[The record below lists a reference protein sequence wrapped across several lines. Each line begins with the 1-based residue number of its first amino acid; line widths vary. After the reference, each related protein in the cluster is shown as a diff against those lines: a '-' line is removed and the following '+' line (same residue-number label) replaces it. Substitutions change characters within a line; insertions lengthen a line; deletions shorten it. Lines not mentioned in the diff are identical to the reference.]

1 MSYNYNYNNKASQ
14 ITPTAPPGFSMAPNP
29 NGSPPSYYPPSGQT
43 VPNNAY
49 RDQDFTNILMRYEI
63 NPEFAT
69 RLQKF
74 LIMTKI
80 VFIFDDSGSM
90 NSVLND
96 SPLNSSVFKA
106 CRWDE
111 LKQFAKITLEIANIF
126 NPEGVDVH
134 FLNRP
139 PARRVQNI
147 QNLEPFLAN
156 KPGGFTP
163 IRRVL
168 QAVLA
173 ENNQMQLAERKLLI
187 IIVTD
192 GEPTDDSGRSD
203 IPGLKQIL
211 QSRDTFVYTSIVAC
225 TDEDNVMDYLTNW
238 DKNIPRLDVVD
249 DYRNEKVEI
258 QRAKGQGF
266 PFSYGDYVVK
276 SLIGSLDSQFDNMD
290 ELPGFGGFQLN
301 RNYNNNAPY
310 SGGFQTNGNYNYP
323 PYSGAFQPN
332 RNYNNNASYKF
343 RPNQPK
349 QVNNDCCTIV

>member
-1 MSYNYNYNNKASQ
+1 MSYNYNYDNKASQ
-14 ITPTAPPGFSMAPNP
+14 ITPTAQLGYGNVPNP
-29 NGSPPSYYPPSGQT
+29 PPSYYPPPGQAA
-43 VPNNAY
+43 PNNVQ
-49 RDQDFTNILMRYEI
+49 RDQNFTNILMRYEI
-63 NPEFAT
+63 NPEFAA

-74 LIMTKI
+74 LVMTKI

-90 NSVLND
+90 NSILND

-106 CRWDE
+106 SRWDE
-111 LKQFAKITLEIANIF
+111 LKQFAKISLEIANIF

-139 PARRVQNI
+139 SARRVQNI

-173 ENNQMQLAERKLLI
+173 ENNRMQLAERKLLI
-187 IIVTD
+187 IIVSD

-211 QSRDTFVYTSIVAC
+211 QNRDAFVYTSIIAC
-225 TDEDNVMDYLTNW
+225 TDEDSVMDYLNNW
-238 DKNIPRLDVVD
+238 DKYIPRLDLVD
-249 DYRNEKVEI
+249 DYRNEKLEI
-258 QRAKGQGF
+258 QRARGQGF

-276 SLIGSLDSQFDNMD
+276 SLLGSLDSQFDFMD
-290 ELPGFGGFQLN
+290 ESAGLGFQPN

-310 SGGFQTNGNYNYP
+310 SGN
-323 PYSGAFQPN
+323 FQPN
-332 RNYNNNASYKF
+332 IQNINNAPYQH
-343 RPNQPK
+343 RPNTK
-349 QVNNDCCTIV
+349 RVKNKDCTIM